1 MKRQRLSLITFIALS
16 LALSAFAWAQ
26 PRYQMVDLGDNK
38 PVAIN
43 RDGVMAGN
51 SQVSHH
57 AILIEGNVVTD
68 LGTLGG
74 VNSSARGINAKKT
87 VVGGSEDENTPPDT
101 MNTVVHAFVWTEANG
116 MQALVEPTGSDVS
129 LANAINDSD
138 VIAGSTRMLADDGST
153 VHTAVRWVVGSPQ
166 ILASDLENA
175 AANTVNKLGFIGGSL
190 NHAAVVWRPNGSLV
204 NLGTFGYPDAAVVD
218 LNDRNV
224 ALIVVHQDVF
234 PNDQTSLWRYGQLEH
249 LPPVPG
255 SYQCNGRALNNSAVV
270 VGQCYLNETP
280 PSQIPVVGAVWV
292 DSVAYNL
299 NTLVDNLGHLQITVA
314 WDINN
319 QGEIVAQA
327 QGGETQF
334 GVLLIPQPSASH
346 D

>member
-129 LANAINDSD
+129 LANAI
-138 VIAGSTRMLADDGST
+138 
-153 VHTAVRWVVGSPQ
+153 
-166 ILASDLENA
+166 
-175 AANTVNKLGFIGGSL
+175 
-190 NHAAVVWRPNGSLV
+190 
-204 NLGTFGYPDAAVVD
+204 
-218 LNDRNV
+218 
-224 ALIVVHQDVF
+224 
-234 PNDQTSLWRYGQLEH
+234 
-249 LPPVPG
+249 
-255 SYQCNGRALNNSAVV
+255 
-270 VGQCYLNETP
+270 
-280 PSQIPVVGAVWV
+280 
-292 DSVAYNL
+292 
-299 NTLVDNLGHLQITVA
+299 
-314 WDINN
+314 
-319 QGEIVAQA
+319 
-327 QGGETQF
+327 
-334 GVLLIPQPSASH
+334 
-346 D
+346 